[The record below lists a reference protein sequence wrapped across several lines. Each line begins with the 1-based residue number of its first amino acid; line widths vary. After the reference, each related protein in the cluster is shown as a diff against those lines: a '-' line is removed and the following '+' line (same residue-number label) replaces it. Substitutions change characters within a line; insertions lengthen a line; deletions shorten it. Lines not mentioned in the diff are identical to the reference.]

1 MRRHLQLWLCLI
13 IAAVYSLQAQGTISI
28 IDTTLPR
35 GTTFELPLVLELS
48 TQPGDSLTMTI
59 RYSRASLHI
68 HMVVAKSP
76 ASVEAE
82 LLADDAFPPD
92 QGQAT
97 IRVRTQSSLNRVELA
112 LIGTVLWSGNSPAQ
126 VTAISLER
134 NRQPISIQS
143 TEASITL
150 SPQTP
155 LTVELTSALG
165 PIAPQPLYG
174 DNLRIT
180 YWLETESSAS
190 LALFDP
196 LGREYGRW
204 SFPNQA
210 AGPHTV
216 ELPIERST
224 TGAAMYHVRLE
235 VNGRTFIAPC
245 IIAK

>member
-1 MRRHLQLWLCLI
+1 MRQHLQLWLCLI
-13 IAAVYSLQAQGTISI
+13 MAAINTLQAQGTISI

-35 GTTFELPLVLELS
+35 GATFELPVVLDLT
-48 TQPGDSLTMTI
+48 TQPGDSLTLTI
-59 RYSRASLHI
+59 HYSRTSLRI
-68 HMVVAKSP
+68 RGVVAKSP
-76 ASVEAE
+76 ASVETE
-82 LLADDAFPPD
+82 LLADDALPPD
-92 QGQAT
+92 GGQAT
-97 IRVRTQSSLNRVELA
+97 ILVRTQAFAIRVECA
-112 LIGTVLWSGNSPAQ
+112 LIGTVLWSGNSPAH

-150 SPQTP
+150 FPQTP

-204 SFPNQA
+204 LFSNEA
-210 AGPHTV
+210 AGPHIV
-216 ELPIERST
+216 ELPIERSI
-224 TGAAMYHVRLE
+224 TGAGMYHVRLE